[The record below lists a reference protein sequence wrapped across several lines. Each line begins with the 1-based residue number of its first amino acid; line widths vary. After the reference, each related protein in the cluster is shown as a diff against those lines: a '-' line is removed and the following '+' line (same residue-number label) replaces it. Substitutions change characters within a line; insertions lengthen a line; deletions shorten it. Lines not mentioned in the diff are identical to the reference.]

1 MTKIYTSKSSFLD
14 TKLPLNKCV
23 LSNGSLKPLIND
35 PQIFAKTQEVSA
47 RGN

>member
-23 LSNGSLKPLIND
+23 LSNGSLKPVNKR
-35 PQIFAKTQEVSA
+35 PQIFTKTREVSA